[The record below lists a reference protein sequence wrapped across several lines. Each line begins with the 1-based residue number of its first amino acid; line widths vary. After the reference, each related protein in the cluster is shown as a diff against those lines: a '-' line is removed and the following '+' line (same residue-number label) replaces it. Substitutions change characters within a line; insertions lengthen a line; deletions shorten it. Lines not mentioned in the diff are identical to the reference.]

1 MCSPCKKIKMQ
12 RTALITGSSNGIGY
26 ELARIHAMKG
36 GDLILV
42 ARSLSKLREIRE
54 QLENK
59 YHVQVYIIGKDL
71 SVASSAKEIFEEVK
85 ENHITVE
92 YLINNAGFGNFGLF
106 AESDWSRQEQMINLN
121 VTTLAYFTWL
131 FLPEMI
137 YRRSG
142 KVMNVASV
150 ASFAPG
156 PTMAVYYATKAFVL
170 SFSEAIYNEV
180 SDYGI
185 TVTALCPGPTQSG
198 FQETASLQGS
208 KLFTGKNIPAAR
220 EVAQYGYRSM
230 MKGKTV
236 AIHGIKNKILAH
248 SIRIAPRS
256 LVPKITR
263 RIQEK
268 QYVKEK

>member
-1 MCSPCKKIKMQ
+1 MQ

-26 ELARIHAMKG
+26 ELARIHASKG

-42 ARSLSKLREIRE
+42 ARNIAKLREIKA

-59 YHVQVYIIGKDL
+59 YHVQVYIMERDL
-71 SVASSAKEIFEEVK
+71 SMASSAREIFDEVRQ
-85 ENHITVE
+85 NHITVE
-92 YLINNAGFGNFGLF
+92 YLINNAGFGNFGMF
-106 AESDWSRQEQMINLN
+106 AESDWSRQEQMISLN

-142 KVMNVASV
+142 RIMNVASV

-170 SFSEAIYNEV
+170 SFSEAIHNEV
-180 SDYGI
+180 SEYGI

-198 FQETASLQGS
+198 FQESASLQDS
-208 KLFTGKNIPAAR
+208 KLFSGKNVPAAR
-220 EVAQYGYRSM
+220 EVALFGYRSM
-230 MKGKTV
+230 MKGRMV
-236 AIHGIKNKILAH
+236 AIHGIKNKILSQ
-248 SIRIAPRS
+248 SIRLAPRAI
-256 LVPKITR
+256 VPKITR
-263 RIQEK
+263 RIQEEK
-268 QYVKEK
+268 NSKEK

>member
-1 MCSPCKKIKMQ
+1 MQ

-26 ELARIHAMKG
+26 ELARIHASKG

-42 ARSLSKLREIRE
+42 ARNLSRLQEIKE
-54 QLENK
+54 HFEKK

-71 SVASSAKEIFEEVK
+71 SIASSAREIFEEIK
-85 ENHITVE
+85 DNHISVE

-106 AESDWSRQEQMINLN
+106 AETDWNRQEQMINLN
-121 VTTLAYFTWL
+121 VTALAYFTWL

-142 KVMNVASV
+142 KIMNVASV

-170 SFSEAIYNEV
+170 SFSEAIHNEV
-180 SDYGI
+180 NEYDI

-198 FQETASLQGS
+198 FQESASLQDS
-208 KLFTGKNIPAAR
+208 KLFSGKNIPAAR
-220 EVAQYGYRSM
+220 EVAQFGYRSM
-230 MKGKTV
+230 MRGRMV
-236 AIHGIKNKILAH
+236 AIHGFKNKILAH
-248 SIRIAPRS
+248 SVRLAPRS
-256 LVPKITR
+256 VVPKITR
-263 RIQEK
+263 KIQEEK
-268 QYVKEK
+268 YAKEK